1 MPGQTKRLRPLE
13 PVLSS
18 AWHRVEVLPH
28 RGLLTEEERDEYEDE
43 DEVEYVTLEFGSHLT
58 EDELNQYGE
67 LQLLGAEAPHPVARV
82 GHKHFQGVH
91 ESLIGNDILF
101 KHQPEAT
108 PAYVPFA
115 KSSHRIT
122 FQPVSIVHDP
132 TKAAGDAAG
141 FFDGANDAA
150 GAGVLGPD
158 GQPIKRKPGR
168 PRGSKNKNPSRRRSG
183 PADPPPQSGDDNDII
198 HQDFEVVERLRAT
211 SEADEA
217 MQDAEEE
224 EEEEGRQNKPGGP
237 SVEGAPQGDEMDE

>member
-1 MPGQTKRLRPLE
+1 E
-13 PVLSS
+13 PMLSS

-28 RGLLTEEERDEYEDE
+28 RGLLTKEERDEYEDE

-58 EDELNQYGE
+58 EEELNQYGE
-67 LQLLGAEAPHPVARV
+67 LQLLATPHPIARV

-132 TKAAGDAAG
+132 TKAAGAAG
-141 FFDGANDAA
+141 EDVAGYFDGADDAA
-150 GAGVLGPD
+150 GAGPD

-168 PRGSKNKNPSRRRSG
+168 PRGSKNK
-183 PADPPPQSGDDNDII
+183 
-198 HQDFEVVERLRAT
+198 
-211 SEADEA
+211 
-217 MQDAEEE
+217 
-224 EEEEGRQNKPGGP
+224 
-237 SVEGAPQGDEMDE
+237 